1 MKKLESNF
9 LSFHLY
15 YYLLKIFCQI
25 RGSRIQKMT
34 VKGFS
39 ITLWVQKMMAKGFSI
54 TLWIQKMMVKAFSI
68 IFWRPFVCSSLTSF
82 WNPVYAMFFMQQFW
96 LFIVFL
102 MSHQECHYS
111 QLDMVVIE
119 FTGPWP
125 LYLKSPRLKPRTF
138 QVLGPWPV
146 NSITTMSSWL

>member
-25 RGSRIQKMT
+25 RGSRIQKMI

-39 ITLWVQKMMAKGFSI
+39 ITLWVQKMMVKGFSI
-54 TLWIQKMMVKAFSI
+54 TWWIQKMMVKGFSI

-82 WNPVYAMFFMQQFW
+82 FN
-96 LFIVFL
+96 L
-102 MSHQECHYS
+102 
-111 QLDMVVIE
+111 
-119 FTGPWP
+119 
-125 LYLKSPRLKPRTF
+125 
-138 QVLGPWPV
+138 PV
-146 NSITTMSSWL
+146 NGKLRVNCHNLPVNYQEILKWAVNQVKLGQNIHFSTFFGHFWMKHPN

>member
-39 ITLWVQKMMAKGFSI
+39 ITLW
-54 TLWIQKMMVKAFSI
+54 IQKMMVKGFSI
-68 IFWRPFVCSSLTSF
+68 IFWRQFVRSSLTSF
-82 WNPVYAMFFMQQFW
+82 LNPVYAMFFMQQFW

-111 QLDMVVIE
+111 QSDMVVIE
-119 FTGPWP
+119 FTGPRP
-125 LYLKSPRLKPRTF
+125 LHLKSPRLKPRTF
-138 QVLGPWPV
+138 QALGPWPV

>member
-39 ITLWVQKMMAKGFSI
+39 ITLWVQKMMVKGFSI
-54 TLWIQKMMVKAFSI
+54 TLWIQKMMVKGFSI

-82 WNPVYAMFFMQQFW
+82 FNMFMLCFLCNNLTIFC
-96 LFIVFL
+96 VFNVSSG
-102 MSHQECHYS
+102 MSLQSVGHGGNRIYWPAALVLEKS
-111 QLDMVVIE
+111 SSSAIE
-119 FTGPWP
+119 
-125 LYLKSPRLKPRTF
+125 S
-138 QVLGPWPV
+138 
-146 NSITTMSSWL
+146 